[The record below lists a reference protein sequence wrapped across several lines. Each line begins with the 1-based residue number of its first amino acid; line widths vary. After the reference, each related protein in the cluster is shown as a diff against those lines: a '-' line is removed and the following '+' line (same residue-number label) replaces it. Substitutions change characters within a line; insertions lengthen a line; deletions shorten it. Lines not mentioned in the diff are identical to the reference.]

1 MVRPILIS
9 SNKRMNVREY
19 VESLFFFL
27 KGKKKVLL
35 ALLFEL
41 SDNKM
46 ATMIEMELLRRGDSG
61 DAWMWCG
68 RRSS

>member
-1 MVRPILIS
+1 
-9 SNKRMNVREY
+9 
-19 VESLFFFL
+19 
-27 KGKKKVLL
+27 
-35 ALLFEL
+35 
-41 SDNKM
+41 M